1 MKLHRLL
8 PLCLLLAAG
17 YAPAQDAF
25 PGLRRLL
32 TDAEWQRA
40 GLDRLTPDQI
50 GVIDAALIR
59 RHAASQAAPAA
70 AAATAAP
77 TGEPPAP
84 SPGATPA
91 EAAAQRSRFWERFG
105 IGKLA
110 EADWRRQP
118 PMVAKVTAWQ
128 GANRFALDT
137 GQVWEGIEHIPY
149 EILGQEV
156 TISARP
162 AGNFSLQLK
171 PDSAEVRVRRVR

>member
-1 MKLHRLL
+1 MTLLRLL

-17 YAPAQDAF
+17 SSAAQETF
-25 PGLRRLL
+25 PGLRRVL

-40 GLDRLTPDQI
+40 GLDRLSPDQV

-59 RHAASQAAPAA
+59 HQAAKAPGAA
-70 AAATAAP
+70 AVP

-84 SPGATPA
+84 TPGATPA

-105 IGKLA
+105 IGKLS

-118 PMVAKVTAWQ
+118 PMVARVTGWQ
-128 GANRFALDT
+128 GANRFSLDT
-137 GQVWEGIEHIPY
+137 GQVWEGTELIPY

-171 PDSAEVRVRRVR
+171 AGSAEIRVRRVR